1 MPGAVR
7 RLRRTLSQLIYQLA
21 ARLPLSAA
29 RKARLKDGALTLVG
43 PLVSWSATYRMW
55 KQTRAEHQTLVAR
68 LAALRAETGA
78 QGGPRYRE
86 LSALP
91 RPDRLLARA
100 VAFYLPQFHPVPEND
115 LWWGPG
121 FTEWTNVRRAKPL
134 FEGHR
139 QPRRPGELGYY
150 DLVADPAIRR
160 RQAALASQYGLAGF
174 CFYYYWFSGR
184 RMLDQPVEAY
194 ARDQSIDFP
203 FCLCWANESWSRRW
217 DGREDE
223 ILIAQNHS
231 PDDDIAFIRSI
242 ASYLAC
248 KTYLR
253 VAGRPLILVYRPDKL
268 PDPRASAARW
278 RDWCRRN
285 GIGEIFL
292 AYTMS
297 FTSQTPDELGFDAAI
312 EFPPNNMGLAPKDG
326 LVAPASDGFAARI
339 YDLTEL
345 SEGPLK
351 GGQADFRLF
360 RGVTPQWDNTP
371 RRRGEAAVFLDTGPE
386 GYEGWLRR
394 AAEDMARREASQDT
408 RLVFINAWNEWA
420 EGAYLEPDLQRGYA
434 WLEATRRALTA
445 PDEAAIEPSD
455 LVPAEPEYLP
465 APRAKVLLVIH
476 DLERFGAQLHA
487 LNLARIW
494 SQRFGCEVTT
504 IACADG
510 PLRQR
515 FEAHGRLLIL
525 QQRFAGTEDF
535 REAFR
540 SLREEGHER
549 AIINS
554 SAAGWMAPH
563 LAAAGISLTGLV
575 HELPGIIRA
584 MKLEAGIEALETH
597 ARHVVFASDMIRL
610 RTEEDCLARP
620 WSRPV
625 ILPQG
630 LYLQDSV
637 AALREKE
644 EAACE
649 VRRRLGLAEEA
660 GFVIGVGYGDH
671 RKAPDIFCRWAIEAA
686 RRDSSLHFLW
696 IGGVSQD
703 MQEACEAILS
713 PSGELA
719 GRVRLLGFSHDIAL
733 FLKGAAALALCAR
746 EDPYPSTALEALACG
761 TPVFSVA
768 GRTGLAGLSGN
779 PALTELAD
787 EDAGR
792 FASALLALTGSPL
805 RREQSGQA
813 GIDLIRSS
821 YGFQSYAG
829 DLLQLSG
836 HFQPRI
842 SVIVP
847 NYNYARYLP
856 QRIASLLNQQMPVW
870 EIIFLDDASTD
881 GSVAVAEQLLRDCGV
896 NYRIIVNK
904 KNSGC
909 VFSQWQKGV
918 LEARGELVWIA
929 EADDWAAA
937 AFARV
942 AAEALRDERV
952 VLSYTQ
958 SSQVNAE
965 GEILCPHYLDYVTDI
980 DRERWRRPFLHD
992 GLKELA
998 EGLSVKNT
1006 VPNVSGVLFRREA
1019 LAAALMENI
1028 DEIRSYRVAG
1038 DWCVYAHLAGLGK
1051 IAFDP
1056 RPLNYHR
1063 RHAESVTISRF
1074 THAEWEEI
1082 RRMQAR
1088 IRSMT
1093 QVSDRMRQ
1101 IADDYLGALRQRL

>member
-1 MPGAVR
+1 M
-7 RLRRTLSQLIYQLA
+7 
-21 ARLPLSAA
+21 
-29 RKARLKDGALTLVG
+29 
-43 PLVSWSATYRMW
+43 
-55 KQTRAEHQTLVAR
+55 
-68 LAALRAETGA
+68 
-78 QGGPRYRE
+78 
-86 LSALP
+86 
-91 RPDRLLARA
+91 
-100 VAFYLPQFHPVPEND
+100 PEND
-115 LWWGPG
+115 LWWGQG
-121 FTEWTNVRRAKPL
+121 FTEWTNVRRARPL

-150 DLVADPAIRR
+150 DLVADPSIRR
-160 RQAALASQYGLAGF
+160 RQAALASQYGLSGF

-184 RMLDQPVEAY
+184 RILDQPVEAY

-223 ILIAQNHS
+223 ILIAQVHS

-242 ASYLAC
+242 ASYLVC

-253 VAGRPLILVYRPDKL
+253 VDGRPLVLVYRPDKL
-268 PDPRASAARW
+268 PDPRASAMRW

-292 AYTMS
+292 AYTLS
-297 FTSQTPDELGFDAAI
+297 FTSQTPEELGFDAAI
-312 EFPPNNMGLAPKDG
+312 EFPPNNMGLAPKEG
-326 LVAPASDGFAARI
+326 VVAPASDAFAARI

-345 SEGPLK
+345 SGAPGKNTE
-351 GGQADFRLF
+351 ADFRLF

-371 RRRGEAAVFLDTGPE
+371 RRRGEAAVFLDAGPE
-386 GYEGWLRR
+386 GYEGWLRQ
-394 AAEDMARREASQDT
+394 AAQDMALREASQDA

-420 EGAYLEPDLQRGYA
+420 EGAYLEPDLEHGYA

-445 PDEAAIEPSD
+445 PGEAPIEPSD
-455 LVPAEPEYLP
+455 LVPTEPEHLP

-494 SQRFGCEVTT
+494 SQRFGCDVTT

-515 FEAHGRLLIL
+515 FEAHGQLLIL
-525 QQRFAGTEDF
+525 ERGCAGTEDF
-535 REAFR
+535 REALR
-540 SLREEGHER
+540 SLRQQGYGQ

-554 SAAGWMAPH
+554 SAAGWIAPH
-563 LAAAGISLTGLV
+563 LAGAGISLIGLV
-575 HELPGIIRA
+575 HELPGVIRA
-584 MKLEAGIEALETH
+584 MQLEAGIEALESH

-610 RTEEDCLARP
+610 RTEADCLARP

-630 LYLQDSV
+630 LYLQESV
-637 AALREKE
+637 TAFSEKE
-644 EAACE
+644 DAARE
-649 VRRRLGLAEEA
+649 VRRRLDLPDKAT
-660 GFVIGVGYGDH
+660 FVIGAGYGDH
-671 RKAPDIFCRWAIEAA
+671 RKAPDIFCRWALEAA
-686 RRDSSLHFLW
+686 RRDSNLHFLW
-696 IGGVSQD
+696 IGGLSRE
-703 MQEACEAILS
+703 MQAACEAILAAS
-713 PSGELA
+713 SRLA
-719 GRVRLLGFSHDIAL
+719 GRVHLLGFSHDIAL

-761 TPVFSVA
+761 TPVFCVA

-792 FASALLALTGSPL
+792 FASALLALTGCAP
-805 RREQSGQA
+805 RREQSAQA

-829 DLLQLSG
+829 DLLRLSG

-847 NYNYARYLP
+847 SYNYARFLP
-856 QRIASLLNQQMPVW
+856 QRLASLLNQQLPVW
-870 EIIFLDDASTD
+870 EILFLDDGSAD
-881 GSVAVAEQLLRDCGV
+881 GSVAVAEELLRDCGV
-896 NYRIIVNK
+896 NYRIIVNPE
-904 KNSGC
+904 NSGC

-918 LEARGELVWIA
+918 SEARGELVWIA
-929 EADDWAAA
+929 EADDWSGA
-937 AFARV
+937 AFTRV
-942 AAEALRDERV
+942 AAGAVRDERV
-952 VLSYTQ
+952 VVSYTQ
-958 SSQVNAE
+958 SSQVSAE
-965 GEILCPHYLDYVTDI
+965 GEILCPHYLGYVADI

-1006 VPNVSGVLFRREA
+1006 VPNVSGVLFRRKA
-1019 LAAALMENI
+1019 LAAVLTENI
-1028 DEIRSYRVAG
+1028 EEIRSYRVAG

-1063 RHAESVTISRF
+1063 RHAQSVTISRF
-1074 THAEWEEI
+1074 TQAEWEEI

-1093 QVSDRMRQ
+1093 EVSSRIQQ
-1101 IADDYLGALRQRL
+1101 IAEDYLETLRQRL

>member
-1 MPGAVR
+1 M
-7 RLRRTLSQLIYQLA
+7 
-21 ARLPLSAA
+21 SAA
-29 RKARLKDGALTLVG
+29 RKARLKDGALTLLG
-43 PLVSWSATYRMW
+43 PLVSWSATYRIW
-55 KQTRAEHQTLVAR
+55 KQARAEHRRLVAR
-68 LAALRAETGA
+68 LAAWRAETGTE
-78 QGGPRYRE
+78 GGPRYRE

-91 RPDRLLARA
+91 RPERLLARA

-115 LWWGPG
+115 LWWGKG
-121 FTEWTNVRRAKPL
+121 FTEWTNVRRARPL

-174 CFYYYWFSGR
+174 CFYYYWFGGR
-184 RMLDQPVEAY
+184 RILDQPVEAY

-223 ILIAQNHS
+223 ILIAQTHS
-231 PDDDIAFIRSI
+231 PDDDIAFIGSI

-253 VAGRPLILVYRPDKL
+253 VDGRPLVLVYRPDKL

-292 AYTMS
+292 AYTLS
-297 FTSQTPDELGFDAAI
+297 FTSQTPEELGFDAAI

-345 SEGPLK
+345 SEGPGK
-351 GGQADFRLF
+351 NTGAAFRLF
-360 RGVTPQWDNTP
+360 RGVTPQWDNTA
-371 RRRGEAAVFLDTGPE
+371 RRQGEAAVFLDAGPE
-386 GYEGWLRR
+386 GYEAWLRG
-394 AAEDMARREASQDT
+394 AALDMARREASQDA

-420 EGAYLEPDLQRGYA
+420 EGAYLEPDLERGYA

-445 PDEAAIEPSD
+445 PGEAAIEPSD
-455 LVPAEPEYLP
+455 LVPADPEYLP

-515 FEAHGRLLIL
+515 FEAHGRLLVL

-535 REAFR
+535 RDAFR
-540 SLREEGHER
+540 SLREEGYER

-554 SAAGWMAPH
+554 SAAGWTAPH
-563 LAAAGISLTGLV
+563 LDAAGISLIGLV

-584 MKLEAGIEALETH
+584 MQLEAGIKAFETH
-597 ARHVVFASDMIRL
+597 ARHVVFASDLIRL

-630 LYLQDSV
+630 LYLQESV
-637 AALREKE
+637 TCLSEKE
-644 EAACE
+644 DAARE
-649 VRRRLGLAEEA
+649 VRRRLGLTQEA
-660 GFVIGVGYGDH
+660 TFVIGAGYGDH

-686 RRDSSLHFLW
+686 RRDSNLHFLW
-696 IGGVSQD
+696 IGGLSQD
-703 MQEACEAILS
+703 MQDACEAILS

-719 GRVRLLGFSHDIAL
+719 RRVHLLGFSHEIAL
-733 FLKGAAALALCAR
+733 FLKAATALALSAR

-761 TPVFSVA
+761 TPVLAVA
-768 GRTGLAGLSGN
+768 GCTGLAGLAGN
-779 PALTELAD
+779 PAFAELAD

-792 FASALLALTGSPL
+792 FASALLSLTGAPS
-805 RREQSGQA
+805 RRQEAGRA

-829 DLLQLSG
+829 DLLRLAG
-836 HFQPRI
+836 HVQPRI

-856 QRIASLLNQQMPVW
+856 QRLASLLNQQLPVW
-870 EIIFLDDASTD
+870 EILFLDDASAD

-896 NYRIIVNK
+896 NYRIIVNRE
-904 KNSGC
+904 NSGS
-909 VFSQWQKGV
+909 VFSQWLKGV
-918 LEARGELVWIA
+918 SEARGELVWIA
-929 EADDWAAA
+929 EADDWAASG
-937 AFARV
+937 FTRV
-942 AAEALRDERV
+942 AAEALCDESV
-952 VLSYTQ
+952 VMSYTQ
-958 SSQVNAE
+958 SSQVSAE
-965 GEILCPHYLDYVTDI
+965 GEILCPHYLDYVADI
-980 DRERWRRPFLHD
+980 DRERWRKPFLQD
-992 GLKELA
+992 GLQELA
-998 EGLSVKNT
+998 EGFSVKNT
-1006 VPNVSGVLFRREA
+1006 VPNVSGAMFRREA
-1019 LAAALMENI
+1019 LAAVLAENI
-1028 DEIRSYRVAG
+1028 DELRSFRVAG
-1038 DWCVYAHLAGLGK
+1038 DWCTYAHLARLGK

-1063 RHAESVTISRF
+1063 RHAASVTLSRF
-1074 THAEWEEI
+1074 THEEWEEI

-1093 QVSDRMRQ
+1093 QVSDRMQQ
-1101 IADDYLGALRQRL
+1101 IADDYIAALRQHF